1 MKKPSA
7 RLAAETRGRR
17 AENIAAWWLRL
28 HGWRIVGQRVRNPR
42 GEVDIVARRG
52 KTLAFIEVKARVKDA
67 DIAAAI
73 DARRLK
79 RVAAAAESLIG
90 KYGNGADNIRIDV
103 ILVAPW
109 RLPRHLVNVWDGLQQ
124 G

>member
-1 MKKPSA
+1 MSRSNTRKSA
-7 RLAAETRGRR
+7 EKRGRR
-17 AENIAAWWLRL
+17 AETLAAWWLRL

-42 GEVDIVARRG
+42 GEVDLVARRG
-52 KTLAFIEVKARVKDA
+52 KTLAFVEVKARVKDSDLA
-67 DIAAAI
+67 IAI

-90 KYGNGADNIRIDV
+90 KYGEGAENIRIDV

-109 RLPRHLVNVWDGLQQ
+109 RLPQHLVNVWDGL